1 MVQPHEGS
9 PSMPRSLIR
18 RKVIAYIAGT
28 IVVLAALIRDDIEPD
43 DVSPPLAPAVQTT
56 E

>member
-43 DVSPPLAPAVQTT
+43 DVSPPPAPVQAT